1 MSELREL
8 LGTLRAFAIPMRTK
22 FRGIT
27 VREGALIEGPA
38 GWGEFSPFAEYGPA
52 ESARWLASAIES
64 ATAGW
69 PAPVRDFVP
78 VNVTVPAVGP
88 ERAYEIVAA
97 SGCRTAKVKV
107 AEQGQREA
115 EDIERVAAVR
125 DALDA
130 AGPGGR
136 IRVDANAGW
145 SVQAAARILRQL
157 SRYGLEY
164 AEQPC
169 ATLPELAQL
178 RRLIDIPIAA
188 DESIRKATDP
198 LKVRAAGAAD
208 IVMVKVQP
216 LGGVRAALRVAAGLR
231 AAGRRVERCRH
242 LRRPGGRRRSRRRPA
257 RAALRLRPGHDVPA
271 RGRRDRRAAGRGG
284 RTAPGPPPARR
295 PQRARALGD
304 RPAAVAGPR
313 ARGGAVPVNP
323 STAFATVLA
332 DELVRCGLR
341 EVVIAPGSR
350 STPLAMAFDSLDRAG
365 RVRLHVRI
373 DERSASFC
381 ALGLAKA
388 SGRPVA
394 VVCTSGT
401 AAANLHPAAIE
412 ADESAIGLLLLT
424 ADRPPELRGTGAS
437 QTVDQVKLYG
447 SAVRWYAETGVP
459 ERLPG
464 MAGYWRSLAC
474 RAWAHAAGALGALPG
489 PVHLNIPLRDPL
501 VPDASPPWPESL
513 QGRADGE
520 PWTRVSDA
528 AVVTD
533 PVQVPWAERGVVVC
547 GDGDYDAAAL
557 IELAEL
563 AGWPVLAEPSSGAR
577 RGPNALTGY
586 QYLLASP
593 EFMAAHRP
601 DVVIS
606 AGRPGLSR
614 PQSALL
620 RLARGTDAA
629 APVRHVVLA
638 QGPGMWADPQRAAT
652 DVAAAIR
659 LTAVP
664 GAVGGRWLDEWRRAD
679 AAATEAADAVLDAW
693 RDGDLPAAADRALS
707 EPEVAREL
715 VAALPERALVWCG
728 NSLSVRDLDLLLP
741 ARTDT
746 RVIASR
752 GASGIDGTFST
763 AAGAALA
770 HAADHPGAVA
780 FALIGDLSLL
790 HDAPGL
796 AIGPGE
802 PRPDLCVVVVNNDG
816 GGIFEGLEPARFGG
830 GVSGRGV
837 SGGECRA
844 ARCRAAGC
852 RAARSRAGRRA
863 SPARPSNPRR

>member
-1 MSELREL
+1 
-8 LGTLRAFAIPMRTK
+8 
-22 FRGIT
+22 
-27 VREGALIEGPA
+27 
-38 GWGEFSPFAEYGPA
+38 
-52 ESARWLASAIES
+52 
-64 ATAGW
+64 
-69 PAPVRDFVP
+69 
-78 VNVTVPAVGP
+78 
-88 ERAYEIVAA
+88 
-97 SGCRTAKVKV
+97 
-107 AEQGQREA
+107 
-115 EDIERVAAVR
+115 
-125 DALDA
+125 
-130 AGPGGR
+130 
-136 IRVDANAGW
+136 
-145 SVQAAARILRQL
+145 
-157 SRYGLEY
+157 
-164 AEQPC
+164 
-169 ATLPELAQL
+169 
-178 RRLIDIPIAA
+178 
-188 DESIRKATDP
+188 
-198 LKVRAAGAAD
+198 
-208 IVMVKVQP
+208 
-216 LGGVRAALRVAAGLR
+216 
-231 AAGRRVERCRH
+231 
-242 LRRPGGRRRSRRRPA
+242 
-257 RAALRLRPGHDVPA
+257 
-271 RGRRDRRAAGRGG
+271 
-284 RTAPGPPPARR
+284 
-295 PQRARALGD
+295 
-304 RPAAVAGPR
+304 
-313 ARGGAVPVNP
+313 VNP

-332 DELVRCGLR
+332 DELARCGLR

-373 DERSASFC
+373 DERSASFT

-401 AAANLHPAAIE
+401 AAANLHPAVIE

-447 SAVRWYAETGVP
+447 SAVRWYAESGVP

-501 VPDASPPWPESL
+501 VPDDQPAWPEPL
-513 QGRADGE
+513 EGRADGG
-520 PWTRVSDA
+520 PWTRVSAA
-528 AVVTD
+528 AVV
-533 PVQVPWAERGVVVC
+533 PEPLELPWAERGVVVC

-557 IELAEL
+557 VELAEL

-601 DVVIS
+601 EVVIS
-606 AGRPGLSR
+606 AGRPGLTR

-620 RLARGTDAA
+620 RLGRDAA
-629 APVRHVVLA
+629 PSVRQVVVA
-638 QGPGMWADPQRAAT
+638 QGPGMWADPQRGAT
-652 DVAAAIR
+652 DVAAGVR
-659 LTAVP
+659 LTAAP
-664 GAVGGRWLDEWRRAD
+664 GAGAEGAAGGRWLDDWRRAD

-693 RDGDLPAAADRALS
+693 RDGGVPAAGPASPAQELS

-715 VAALPERALVWCG
+715 VAALPERAVLWCG
-728 NSLSVRDLDLLLP
+728 NSLSVRDLDLLRP
-741 ARTDT
+741 TRADT

-816 GGIFEGLEPARFGG
+816 GGIFEELEPARFGG
-830 GVSGRGV
+830 GVSGGGV
-837 SGGECRA
+837 SGGGVSGAAGAAAQPAALTVFERTFGTPHGASLERLAAAFGIPYTLAARPGDVAKAIAATVSGTGPRIVEVRTGRA
-844 ARCRAAGC
+844 ANADLRGRMRAAAIGAV
-852 RAARSRAGRRA
+852 AAAPRSAGRSRA
-863 SPARPSNPRR
+863 